1 MKKWILPL
9 GLIVTAVVISISVYG
24 RMPDQIPIH
33 WNAYGEPDNYA
44 SKPIALFLLPA
55 FMLVTLLIVKLI
67 PIIDPRRENLKKN
80 IKDIDTVNFFI
91 ILTLFAIHVVTI
103 IYNLDHEIDMTI
115 VPSLIGGALF
125 LIIGNYMPR
134 FKHNYM
140 IGLRTPWT
148 LADENVWRKSQLV
161 GGRIMFLAGLI
172 MIFSGFLP
180 LPWMFIVFF
189 GTVVVSTAIAVLASY
204 LIYKKEHPNS

>member
-67 PIIDPRRENLKKN
+67 PIIDPRRENLK
-80 IKDIDTVNFFI
+80 
-91 ILTLFAIHVVTI
+91 
-103 IYNLDHEIDMTI
+103 
-115 VPSLIGGALF
+115 
-125 LIIGNYMPR
+125 
-134 FKHNYM
+134 
-140 IGLRTPWT
+140 
-148 LADENVWRKSQLV
+148 
-161 GGRIMFLAGLI
+161 
-172 MIFSGFLP
+172 
-180 LPWMFIVFF
+180 
-189 GTVVVSTAIAVLASY
+189 
-204 LIYKKEHPNS
+204 